1 MQYDD
6 DDDDDDV
13 DDDVDDDDKVYA
25 GEGYLTLDMMDD
37 GLWMRIVID
46 KL

>member
-1 MQYDD
+1 MPVGDKNS
-6 DDDDDDV
+6 DDDDDV
-13 DDDVDDDDKVYA
+13 DVDDDDKVYA

-37 GLWMRIVID
+37 GLWMMIVIN

>member
-1 MQYDD
+1 MMPVGDKNS
-6 DDDDDDV
+6 DV
-13 DDDVDDDDKVYA
+13 DVDDDDTVYA

-37 GLWMRIVID
+37 GLWMMIVIN